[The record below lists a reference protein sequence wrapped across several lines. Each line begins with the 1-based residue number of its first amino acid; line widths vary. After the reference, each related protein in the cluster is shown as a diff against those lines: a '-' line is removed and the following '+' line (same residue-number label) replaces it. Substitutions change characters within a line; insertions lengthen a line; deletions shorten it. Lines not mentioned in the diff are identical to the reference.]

1 MSRSNTFLPI
11 LGLFS
16 LVASAAI
23 AADRP
28 SDVLSDFGGVR
39 VERPAERP
47 VEAAIRTGGTASADA
62 TKARERGVTWLKQHQ
77 KTDGGWSSGA
87 HGTTGAEAQSDV
99 ATTAFAVLALMRDA
113 NGTDAHRDA
122 VTKGTLF
129 VVKAVETAP
138 EGPRLNTPEGTQIQ
152 YKLGQLVD
160 THMAS
165 MMLGEVAGKLD
176 KETDRRVQNALDKV
190 IGKVMAAQNADG
202 SFDANGWAPVLSS
215 SIASQGLTRAAELG
229 RKVDEDVL
237 AKADKYNSGL
247 AGESGFDASSG
258 AGVQLYAVAS
268 ALRGAANTQSR
279 DGAVAAAPAEA
290 KRAKEAEGRAQ
301 AAVTGDSGALMAGF
315 GSIGGEEMLSYM
327 MISDT
332 LAEKGDKAWT
342 DWEGRVG
349 AFLVGQQN
357 ADGSWTGHH
366 CITSQ
371 AFTTAGGIMTLASG
385 IHADQGRNG

>member
-1 MSRSNTFLPI
+1 MARSNTFLPI

-16 LVASAAI
+16 LVATAAI

-28 SDVLSDFGGVR
+28 SDVLTDFGGVR
-39 VERPAERP
+39 VDRPVERP
-47 VEAAIRTGGTASADA
+47 VDATLHTGGTASADA
-62 TKARERGVTWLKQHQ
+62 NQARTRGVTWLKQHQ

-87 HGTTGAEAQSDV
+87 HGSTGAEDASDV

-113 NGTDAHRDA
+113 NGTEAHRDA
-122 VTKGTLF
+122 ITKGTLF

-138 EGPRLNTPEGTQIQ
+138 SGPRLNTPEGTQIQ

-176 KETDRRVQNALDKV
+176 KDTDRRVQNALDKV

-215 SIASQGLTRAAELG
+215 SIASQGLNKAAELG
-229 RKVDEDVL
+229 RAVDEDVL
-237 AKADKYNSGL
+237 AKADKYNAGL
-247 AGESGFDASSG
+247 AGEGGFDASSG

-268 ALRGAANTQSR
+268 ALRGSADTQAR
-279 DGAVAAAPAEA
+279 GGAVAAAPAEA
-290 KRAKEAEGRAQ
+290 KRAKDAESRAQ
-301 AAVTGDSGALMAGF
+301 AAVVGDSGALMAGF

-332 LAEKGDKAWT
+332 LAEKGGKSWT

-349 AFLVGQQN
+349 QFLVGQQN

-371 AFTTAGGIMTLASG
+371 AFTTAGGVMTLASG
-385 IHADQGRNG
+385 AHADLGRKG